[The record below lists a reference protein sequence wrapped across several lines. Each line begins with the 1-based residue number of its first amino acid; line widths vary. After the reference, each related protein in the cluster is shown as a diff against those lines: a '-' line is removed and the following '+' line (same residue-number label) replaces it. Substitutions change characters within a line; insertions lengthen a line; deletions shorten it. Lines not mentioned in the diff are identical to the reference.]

1 MATNEQNAIDRRMK
15 RAVQIVGDRG
25 TGEVPDV
32 ELTLAALDRVGER
45 ITAGQGA
52 MIANNTANTDRIV
65 SAIEGN
71 SGSVKPRESVV
82 KERAIVAGSG
92 IGAGAG
98 LMWLIDLARQVFM
111 R

>member
-15 RAVQIVGDRG
+15 RAVQIVGDEG
-25 TGEVPDV
+25 TADV
-32 ELTLAALDRVGER
+32 SDINLTLAALDRVGER
-45 ITAGQGA
+45 ITTGQGA

-65 SAIEGN
+65 SALEGN
-71 SGSVKPRESVV
+71 GYSGKPRESVV
-82 KERAIVAGSG
+82 RERAIVAGSG